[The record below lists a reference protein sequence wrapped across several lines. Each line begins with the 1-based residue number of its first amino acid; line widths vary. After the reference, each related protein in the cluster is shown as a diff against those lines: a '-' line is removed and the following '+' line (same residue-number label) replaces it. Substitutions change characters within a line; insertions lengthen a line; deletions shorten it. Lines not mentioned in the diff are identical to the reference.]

1 MFGGI
6 ILSKHRYLLRFR
18 GFTTGGKVLE
28 HLPLRVAVNL
38 TNPEF
43 HSQTQIQRE
52 QVQTAGGIFLE
63 YSELSP
69 IQFLEQIAANLSDG
83 PIAVVDQGF
92 VTGQAMM
99 DALVKGHWSVS
110 ACVVSPSLQPK
121 HPARVTHKQL
131 VSAGTSEHNVSAA
144 THEMLGFIRIAS
156 DAKASAAIQQARDF
170 LANPSRQINVVD
182 LITVALV
189 RAACSIVAIG
199 VTGVCERAD
208 NAAELKALQ
217 IEASNQDEQE
227 VRTKRALRA
236 DDGFYSTFVL
246 RKLSRKVSM
255 FCVKRGWTPNQITI
269 TSLILALVV
278 SGFFATG
285 WWPLMIVGA
294 IGVQVSIIID
304 CADGEVARYTGVSSQ
319 FGAWLDAATDRI
331 KEYALYAGLA
341 FGASQNGLNLWPLAM
356 GLMVLQTVRHMS
368 DYNFHAVQVIRETA
382 VTPIS
387 LGEPNDVP
395 AASNGSVL
403 DASAALNSN
412 TKIRWVKKVIHMPI
426 GERWLV
432 LSIGAGFNSPSF
444 ALWALLVLGII
455 GLAYTTTGRI
465 LRSRNWRH
473 PKSVSGCDVLERQIN
488 PGLGVEWF
496 WADGSHP
503 LTGKFA
509 WMAPAVLRL
518 LELGL
523 VLSVAHR
530 YPIAY
535 LWIFAVAFHHY
546 DALYRSLAGYEMPRN
561 IKSQGLGFLG
571 RSLIIIM
578 TALGILVHLDVALI
592 LGGIGFTALFVGYAS
607 RQWMQQIR

>member
-1 MFGGI
+1 
-6 ILSKHRYLLRFR
+6 
-18 GFTTGGKVLE
+18 LE
-28 HLPLRVAVNL
+28 HLPLRVVLNL
-38 TNPEF
+38 TDPNF
-43 HSQTQIQRE
+43 QSQAQILRN
-52 QVQTAGGIFLE
+52 QVETAGGTFIEHEDLNA
-63 YSELSP
+63 
-69 IQFLEQIAANLSDG
+69 IQFLSKVADYLTDG
-83 PIAVVDQGF
+83 PVAVVDQGF

-110 ACVVSPSLQPK
+110 ASVVKPSETPT
-121 HPARVTHKQL
+121 HAARVTHKQI
-131 VSAGTSEHNVSAA
+131 VSAGSSEHKVSAP
-144 THEMLGFIRIAS
+144 THQMLGFIRIAS
-156 DAKASAAIQQARDF
+156 DAKSSAAIQQASEYF
-170 LANPSRQINVVD
+170 ELPSHKPNVVD

-189 RAACSIVAIG
+189 RAACPVITVP
-199 VTGVCERAD
+199 VTGVCERAESVT
-208 NAAELKALQ
+208 ELTEFQ
-217 IEASNQDEQE
+217 TQVSEQDEQE

-255 FCVKRGWTPNQITI
+255 LAVKRGWTPNQITV

-341 FGASQNGLNLWPLAM
+341 FGASHHGLNLWPLAM

-368 DYNFHAVQVIRETA
+368 DYNFHAVQVVRETS
-382 VTPIS
+382 VIPVS
-387 LGEPNDVP
+387 LGEPNDIP
-395 AASNGSVL
+395 AVSNGSLL
-403 DASAALNSN
+403 DASAVLNSN
-412 TKIRWVKKVIHMPI
+412 SKIRWIKKVIHLPI

-432 LSIGAGFNSPSF
+432 ISLGAAFNSPAF
-444 ALWALLVLGII
+444 VLWALLALGLI

-465 LRSRNWRH
+465 LRSKTWHH
-473 PKSVSGCDVLERQIN
+473 PKTVSGCDVLERQIN

-509 WMAPAVLRL
+509 WMAPALLRL
-518 LELGL
+518 FELGL
-523 VLSVAHR
+523 VFAIAR
-530 YPIAY
+530 NNPIAY

-546 DALYRSLAGYEMPRN
+546 DALYRSLAGFEMPKD
-561 IKSQGLGFLG
+561 IKNYGLGFLG

-578 TALGILVHLDVALI
+578 TALGILIPLNIALLI
-592 LGGIGFTALFVGYAS
+592 GGIAFTGLFVGYAS
-607 RQWMQQIR
+607 LKWMQEIR